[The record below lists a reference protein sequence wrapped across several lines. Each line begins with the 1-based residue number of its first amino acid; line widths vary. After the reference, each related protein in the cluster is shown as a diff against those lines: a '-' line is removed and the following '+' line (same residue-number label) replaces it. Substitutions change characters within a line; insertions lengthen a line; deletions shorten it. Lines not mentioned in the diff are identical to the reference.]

1 MRYAMGRAA
10 EQMVTGRLVAVAVA
24 VVLGQGGG
32 ARTGGQEALHQHSR
46 RVRARRTA
54 DGAEA
59 GWSKEEWPG
68 QVYRYARARG
78 RDGEESGEGARV
90 RT

>member
-1 MRYAMGRAA
+1 MRTARGGAAGAAAADAEEAGAVVFPVAGAAA
-10 EQMVTGRLVAVAVA
+10 EVFKEEVAGV
-24 VVLGQGGG
+24 
-32 ARTGGQEALHQHSR
+32 EAG
-46 RVRARRTA
+46 TA

-78 RDGEESGEGARV
+78 REGGESGEGARV